1 MSRHDLQLTT
11 IAGKVRLVGLVRGSG
26 IFIMRGKLD

>member
-1 MSRHDLQLTT
+1 MSRHDLQLTA
-11 IAGKVRLVGLVRGSG
+11 IAGTARLEGLVRGGG